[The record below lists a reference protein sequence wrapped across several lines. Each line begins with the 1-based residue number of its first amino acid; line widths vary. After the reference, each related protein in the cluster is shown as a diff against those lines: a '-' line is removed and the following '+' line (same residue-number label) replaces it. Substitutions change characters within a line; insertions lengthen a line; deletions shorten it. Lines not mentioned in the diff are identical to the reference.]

1 MKTVEEF
8 YKEISE
14 SKALQEELKN
24 AADGALEVFLKQH
37 GCDADAKEFAAFV
50 RAQSEGPIDDDA
62 AAAIAAGSRP
72 IIDSWYPTTVD
83 VMNII

>member
-14 SKALQEELKN
+14 SKTLQEELKN
-24 AADGALEVFLKQH
+24 AADEMLEAFLKQH

-50 RAQSEGPIDDDA
+50 RAQSEGAIEDDA
-62 AAAIAAGSRP
+62 AAAIAGGTPFYGNVVR
-72 IIDSWYPTTVD
+72 IDVIKPL
-83 VMNII
+83 

>member
-14 SKALQEELKN
+14 SKTLQEELKN
-24 AADGALEVFLKQH
+24 AADEMLEAFLKQH

-50 RAQSEGPIDDDA
+50 RAQSEGAIDDDA
-62 AAAIAAGSRP
+62 AAAIAGGAP
-72 IIDSWYPTTVD
+72 IFDNVERIDVIKPL
-83 VMNII
+83 